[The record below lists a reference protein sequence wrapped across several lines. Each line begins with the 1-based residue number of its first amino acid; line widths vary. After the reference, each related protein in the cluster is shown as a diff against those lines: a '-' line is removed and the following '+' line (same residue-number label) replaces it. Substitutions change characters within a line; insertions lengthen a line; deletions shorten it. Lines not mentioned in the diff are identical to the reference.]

1 MRVVALCIAVFVAL
15 APRQSAAQV
24 TTAASFANEVFAG
37 GFGSG
42 TAMAFAPDGR
52 LFLCQQDGALRVIK
66 NGQLLATPFVTL
78 PVDATG
84 ERGLLGLAFDP
95 AFESNQFVYVY
106 YTLNSTPR
114 RNRVSR
120 FTAAGDVAVPGSEHV
135 ILELENLSAT
145 NHNGGAMAFGPD
157 DRLYVAVGDNAVSS
171 NSQTLANRLGKI
183 LRLNADGSIPADN
196 PFFSVATGPNRAIWA
211 LGLRNPFTFAFDPL
225 TDQMFI
231 NDVGQ
236 VTWEEVNQGIAGA
249 NYGWPASE
257 GPTSTPGHTGP
268 IYWYSHS
275 ASQTPHGC
283 AITGGAFST
292 APAGGFPAA
301 LQGDYY
307 FADFCGGFIL
317 RRDAESGLVSSLAT
331 GISLPVDLDMGP
343 DGHLYY
349 LARGARQVGRIR
361 YVLPRLGTLT
371 PSSGPPYTAGN
382 TVTWTASLAPGS
394 AGPVEYQFWLYSS
407 ASGGWTSIPYGPS
420 ATFAFTPTAPATYA
434 IQVWAR
440 NLGST
445 AAWES
450 YLSSGT
456 FTAGQGAL
464 TTPTLAADQ
473 QLPPAVGVPMTWTA
487 GASGGTPPYTYQ
499 FWVYRAS
506 HGWSV
511 ARPYDSSPTWTW
523 TPQTTGVHAIQVW
536 VRSAGSTASYDT
548 WKGTGYFTVAA
559 AVPAMPTLSVSPT
572 LPAAAGTPMTWTAA
586 TTGGRQPTQYKFWHY
601 SQRTGV
607 WQPGQDWSAN
617 STWTWMPDLAGTYAV
632 QVWVRSAGSSATWQA
647 WASSGYFTVTPA
659 ALAVKSITSEPGGPF
674 APGSS
679 VLFTAHAA
687 GGSVPLEYQFWG
699 FAGQGWSMLRD
710 YAPEP
715 TAEWT
720 LSTGTHA
727 LQAWIRESG
736 SAAPY
741 QAYAGTGLFAV
752 QPGPVTLNA
761 LAATQTF
768 PLPVASPII
777 WRATATGGSAPL
789 QYQFLR
795 SSQAEPAWQIVQP
808 WSAQAVFAW
817 TPAPA
822 DAGVYEIQVQVRSG
836 TGAIEAVTTFGPF
849 SLVP

>member
-1 MRVVALCIAVFVAL
+1 MRLVSLFIAVVAVL
-15 APRQSAAQV
+15 APLSASGQV
-24 TTAASFANEVFAG
+24 TTAAGFRNEVVAG

-52 LFLCQQDGALRVIK
+52 IFLCQQDGALRVIK

-84 ERGLLGLAFDP
+84 ERGLLGVAFDP
-95 AFESNQFVYVY
+95 AFESNRFIYVY

-120 FTAAGDVAVPGSEHV
+120 LTASGDVAQPGSELV

-145 NHNGGAMAFGPD
+145 NHNGGAVAFGPD
-157 DRLYVAVGDNAVSS
+157 GRLYIAVGDNAVSS
-171 NSQTLANRLGKI
+171 NAQTLTNRLGKM
-183 LRLNADGSIPADN
+183 LRINAEGSIPADH
-196 PFFSVATGPNRAIWA
+196 PFYSAASGPNRAIWA

-236 VTWEEVNQGIAGA
+236 VSWEEVNQGIAGA
-249 NYGWPASE
+249 NYGWPNSE

-268 IYWYSHS
+268 LYWYSHS

-307 FADFCGGFIL
+307 FADYCGGFIL
-317 RRDAESGLVSSLAT
+317 RRDAETGIVSPFAA

-349 LARGARQVGRIR
+349 LARGARQIGRIR
-361 YVLPRLGTLT
+361 YVPPRLSALT
-371 PSSGPPYTAGN
+371 PSSAPPYTAGK
-382 TVTWTASLAPGS
+382 TVTWTATLAPGS

-407 ASGGWTSIPYGPS
+407 ASGGWTSTAYAPS
-420 ATFAFTPTAPATYA
+420 ATFAFTPMQPATYA

-440 NLGST
+440 NVGST

-464 TTPTLAADQ
+464 TTPVLVADQ
-473 QLPPAVGVPMTWTA
+473 QLPPAAGVPITWTA
-487 GASGGTPPYTYQ
+487 SVSGGAPPYTYQ
-499 FWVYRAS
+499 FWVYQAS
-506 HGWSV
+506 QGWSI
-511 ARPYDSSPTWTW
+511 ARPYDASPTWTW
-523 TPQTTGVHAIQVW
+523 TPTATGVHAIQVW
-536 VRSAGSTASYDT
+536 VRSAGSTAAYDA
-548 WKGTGYFTVAA
+548 WSGTGFFTVAA
-559 AVPAMPTLSVSPT
+559 AVPGAPTLRVSPA
-572 LPAAAGTPMTWTAA
+572 LPVTAGTPLTWTAA
-586 TTGGRQPTQYKFWHY
+586 TTGGRQPTQYKFWY
-601 SQRTGV
+601 YTQRTGL
-607 WQPGQDWSAN
+607 WQVGQDWSAAA
-617 STWTWMPDLAGTYAV
+617 TWSWTPDLAGTYAV
-632 QVWVRSAGSSATWQA
+632 QAWVRSAGSSAVWQA
-647 WASSGYFTVTPA
+647 WTSSGYVTVTPVA
-659 ALAVKSITSEPGGPF
+659 PVVKSIATEAQTPF

-679 VLFTAHAA
+679 VLFRANAA

-699 FAGQGWSMLRD
+699 FAGQGWTMLREYSPD
-710 YAPEP
+710 P
-715 TAEWT
+715 TVTWP
-720 LSTGTHA
+720 LGTGTHA
-727 LQAWIRESG
+727 LQAWIRETGAS
-736 SAAPY
+736 APY

-752 QPGPVTLNA
+752 QPAPVILHSLTA
-761 LAATQTF
+761 SQTF
-768 PLPVASPII
+768 PLPAASPVI
-777 WRATATGGSAPL
+777 WRAMASGGSAPL

-795 SSQAEPAWQIVQP
+795 SSDAEPAWQVVQP
-808 WSAQAVFAW
+808 WSDQATFAW
-817 TPAPA
+817 TPTSGQ
-822 DAGVYEIQVQVRSG
+822 AGVYELQVQVRSG
-836 TGAIEAVTTFGPF
+836 SGATEAVRSFGPF
-849 SLVP
+849 SIVP